1 MLKKPSKKEEQF
13 RVDLAQEIIENV
25 QDIDADVFDVAQ
37 EMVYLG
43 VTQMKNCG
51 AESSEII
58 QMVTNVANHVP
69 LRNKH

>member
-58 QMVTNVANHVP
+58 QMVKNLAYHVP